1 MFRLFLIRILLSLL
15 RVPVRKIDEK
25 RIRMW
30 FWTAYPQQ
38 GFQDYI
44 TKSDMSILQR
54 TGIGVSR
61 DEYLTLLGRR
71 IEVGLLL
78 SHAKKAYERV
88 EKDRKEKIEAIKNT
102 PTQKKII
109 KPTEEPK
116 PKTNENT
123 NNQIS

>member
-1 MFRLFLIRILLSLL
+1 MFRLLLTRILLSLL

-38 GFQDYI
+38 EFQDYI

-61 DEYLTLLGRR
+61 DEYLTLLGQR

-78 SHAKKAYERV
+78 SQAKRAYERV

-102 PTQKKII
+102 PTQRKII
-109 KPTEEPK
+109 KPEEK
-116 PKTNENT
+116 PK
-123 NNQIS
+123 